1 MITWEEWE
9 AKYLPTPLNPEAGEG
24 YWQAY
29 FDDVADIPADIP
41 ERRIWTMI
49 DGDGIYAN
57 IISGVWRIN
66 ALGYFVTDVAWES
79 EDIFVSNQKE
89 F

>member
-1 MITWEEWE
+1 MDITWEEWE
-9 AKYLPTPLNPEAGEG
+9 AKYLPTHLKEDNG
-24 YWQAY
+24 YWSAY

-41 ERRIWTMI
+41 QGRIWTMI
-49 DGDGIYAN
+49 DGDGRYAN
-57 IISGVWRIN
+57 LISGVWHIN